1 MQANGQV
8 NIFLNEAMSQEVTYE
23 TGGNAENPSAGLR
36 INVIP
41 RDGGNAFGGLDVCGA
56 VGAVNGEIDAAIKG
70 MDAGDQRAIAILG
83 AAMLA

>member
-41 RDGGNAFGGLDVCGA
+41 RDGAQRRF
-56 VGAVNGEIDAAIKG
+56 AAGSTCRGIQP
-70 MDAGDQRAIAILG
+70 AG
-83 AAMLA
+83 